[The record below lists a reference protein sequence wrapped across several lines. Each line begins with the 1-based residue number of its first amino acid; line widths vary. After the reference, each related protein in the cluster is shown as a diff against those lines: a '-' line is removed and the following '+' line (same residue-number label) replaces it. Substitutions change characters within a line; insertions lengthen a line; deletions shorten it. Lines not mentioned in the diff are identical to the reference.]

1 MTYADNALKTT
12 VVVNRKH
19 EPGLVLNA
27 VSHLVAG
34 LVDVTGPEAYAFL
47 DYDFAI
53 GAASRLSTYPVI
65 VLAAP
70 NSSQVLRTWQAAREH
85 ELPCNL
91 FTTAMIGASA
101 QEQRAATRATPVEE
115 QDCVAVAL
123 FGEAERINPLTRRFS
138 VYR

>member
-12 VVVNRKH
+12 IVVNRKH
-19 EPGLVLNA
+19 EAGLVLNA

-34 LVDVTGPEAYAFL
+34 LVDVVGREPYDFL
-47 DYDFAI
+47 DYDFEI
-53 GAASRLSTYPVI
+53 GVASRLSTYPMI
-65 VLAAP
+65 VLAAA
-70 NSSQVLRTWQAAREH
+70 NSSQVLRAWQDARDH

-101 QEQRAATRATPVEE
+101 QEQRATTRAVPVEE
-115 QDCVAVAL
+115 QDCVAVAM
-123 FGEAERINPLTRRFS
+123 FGEAERINPLTKRFS